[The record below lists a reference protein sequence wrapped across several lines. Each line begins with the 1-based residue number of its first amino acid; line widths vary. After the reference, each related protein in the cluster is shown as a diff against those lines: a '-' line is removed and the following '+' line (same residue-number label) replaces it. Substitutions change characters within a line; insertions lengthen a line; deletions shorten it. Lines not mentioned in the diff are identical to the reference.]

1 MTYRFDA
8 REEQHH
14 GERHGGEDEEA
25 HRGVQSALVAA
36 EVPRDDVRGSI
47 AHAQV
52 VVTVA
57 TEVEVQRNAI
67 TAIEMATAMGTSTE
81 TAATMACMHLHKRTY
96 NVRRTVATPTICVR
110 YDPNECTTS
119 GLEDDGVLDGIAD
132 ADARMELLANGDQ
145 RRRIH
150 AACVRKRKSQ
160 CQRLR
165 SEEENGSDEGNT
177 KRNKKQEIAKATK

>member
-1 MTYRFDA
+1 VTYRFDA

-25 HRGVQSALVAA
+25 HRGVQSALVAT

-67 TAIEMATAMGTSTE
+67 TAIEMSTATLTSTE
-81 TAATMACMHLHKRTY
+81 TAATTAWHASAQANVQCEENGGDPDDLREVRSKRMHDFRAG
-96 NVRRTVATPTICVR
+96 RRR
-110 YDPNECTTS
+110 R
-119 GLEDDGVLDGIAD
+119 
-132 ADARMELLANGDQ
+132 ARRHRGCRRANGASGKRRSTSSDPRSVRPQTEIAMSTVTQ
-145 RRRIH
+145 RRRE
-150 AACVRKRKSQ
+150 RKRRRQ
-160 CQRLR
+160 H
-165 SEEENGSDEGNT
+165 E
-177 KRNKKQEIAKATK
+177 KKQKAGNR